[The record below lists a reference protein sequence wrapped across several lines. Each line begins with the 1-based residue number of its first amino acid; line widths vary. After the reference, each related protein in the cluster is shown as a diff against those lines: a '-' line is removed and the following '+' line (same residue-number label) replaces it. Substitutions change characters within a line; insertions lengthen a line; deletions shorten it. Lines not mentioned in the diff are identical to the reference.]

1 VAGRGFQNPGMNSFN
16 HVAIGAVGEWM
27 YSHILGIRP
36 DESNPGYQ
44 HFYIKPS
51 LGNQLEWAKG
61 SYHSIAGA
69 IQVSWTN
76 KGGVFQLAI
85 DVPANTRATVVLPFS
100 NEAIEVGSGKHQ
112 FNDNEP

>member
-1 VAGRGFQNPGMNSFN
+1 GRGFQNPGMNSFN

-51 LGNQLEWAKG
+51 PGNQLEWAKG
-61 SYHSIAGA
+61 SYHAIAGV

-76 KGGVFQLAI
+76 KEGVFQLAI
-85 DVPANTRATVVLPFS
+85 DVPANTKATVVLPFS
-100 NEAIEVGSGKHQ
+100 NEAIEVGSGRHQ
-112 FNDNEP
+112 FNDNQR